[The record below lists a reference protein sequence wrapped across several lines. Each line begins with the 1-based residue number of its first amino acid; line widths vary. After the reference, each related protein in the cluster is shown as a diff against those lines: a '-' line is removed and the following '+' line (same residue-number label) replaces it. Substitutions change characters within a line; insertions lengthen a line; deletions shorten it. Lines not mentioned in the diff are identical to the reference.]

1 MSNARLRL
9 IPLGVAAAEALFW
22 LYATDYIDSHAIP
35 RGDGSEWMAMIVPI
49 TTIFLCGVLPA
60 LILGVLGYWFSL
72 AAKIAAAFAAVTL
85 VADVIVW
92 THILA
97 EFARKA
103 AH

>member
-9 IPLGVAAAEALFW
+9 ITLGVAAAEALFW
-22 LYATDYIDSHAIP
+22 FYATDYIDSHAIP
-35 RGDGSEWMAMIVPI
+35 RGDGTEWVAMVVPI
-49 TTIFLCGVLPA
+49 TTILLCGVLPA
-60 LILGVLGYWFSL
+60 LILGVLGRWFAL
-72 AAKIAAAFAAVTL
+72 ATKIAAALAAVAL

-97 EFARKA
+97 EFAHKA